1 MKSRALNAV
10 CSWNESGP
18 VSASFTVPVK
28 NAYLAPPHGLFEGA
42 WVELEDAPWEGEVV
56 SVRPSVS
63 ESGEHSLAVECAGL
77 QAIAA
82 KRNDLVQTW
91 THYGPGL
98 WVMRPGAND
107 SGTYS
112 VDNGAVTL
120 SVPVGTS
127 ETINGADPLSAV
139 FVLHDELS
147 DQEICQ
153 VSYGVTW
160 DAQADAGVNWGW
172 YVYAA
177 PSLNGTYTTLDTQSG
192 NNGGLARAYFTPPAG
207 TKVLRLS
214 LFAASAY
221 TTTAVRYVNL
231 LGCAVFSSGRTSYAR
246 LDEAMVDV
254 MTRPGLCTS
263 VTSRRIGPQC
273 EDLSVGEPTNP
284 TNAAAAVN
292 SLADRHSQPVKTMWG
307 LGRIGKVE
315 PYLWTPDN
323 PAKVIVVGGGR
334 TGLKSWEVAEY
345 DEDVPEYAEVIFGN
359 KDSAAYPEGWPRR
372 LYRPGTPPDDNCRV
386 TPVDLSQFILTDAA
400 AAAAGDN
407 LVGHVPSEIPP
418 DYIFRVH
425 ADRVRQGKWPG
436 RNDDLLGRASVQDTG
451 PGRAVGTLTGAAFTY
466 VSGYSGSGSP
476 ADPSCIVLD
485 GTGDYVTFG
494 DLATLDLGVG
504 ARTVTGWVQFSSV
517 ASNQAIFGKLLN
529 SGAYTGWECRL
540 EPDGKL
546 SAVAC
551 KDLGATQY
559 RAGKGA
565 TVLAASTWYHV
576 AFVYAG
582 SGGDW
587 TIYVNGVAE
596 SMTASGAAGAWD
608 SDNTTIACIGSR
620 AGAALA
626 LAGSVNSVTAY
637 SRALSAAEIA
647 QDYSAGMVIY
657 DRSYAKGNVLLEKTC
672 VNRLGAPV
680 RATDVTTDDYWIQNL
695 DEGSGRPL
703 RITGTN
709 VDLKA
714 RRNALTIGEDWMEE
728 ELGLRNAE
736 LMALPETVV
745 VDPETGDPVDP
756 DPWRYWRV
764 PA

>member
-1 MKSRALNAV
+1 MLLL
-10 CSWNESGP
+10 
-18 VSASFTVPVK
+18 
-28 NAYLAPPHGLFEGA
+28 Y
-42 WVELEDAPWEGEVV
+42 
-56 SVRPSVS
+56 
-63 ESGEHSLAVECAGL
+63 
-77 QAIAA
+77 Q
-82 KRNDLVQTW
+82 
-91 THYGPGL
+91 Y
-98 WVMRPGAND
+98 
-107 SGTYS
+107 
-112 VDNGAVTL
+112 
-120 SVPVGTS
+120 
-127 ETINGADPLSAV
+127 
-139 FVLHDELS
+139 
-147 DQEICQ
+147 
-153 VSYGVTW
+153 
-160 DAQADAGVNWGW
+160 
-172 YVYAA
+172 
-177 PSLNGTYTTLDTQSG
+177 
-192 NNGGLARAYFTPPAG
+192 AG
-207 TKVLRLS
+207 TMPHEV
-214 LFAASAY
+214 AAEKWVQLKPTVY
-221 TTTAVRYVNL
+221 
-231 LGCAVFSSGRTSYAR
+231 SSGRTTKAR

-263 VTSRRIGPQC
+263 VLSRRIGGMQD
-273 EDLSVGEPTNP
+273 DLSVGEPTNP
-284 TNAAAAVN
+284 TNAAAAVDT
-292 SLADRHSQPVKTMWG
+292 LAALHSQPVKTLWG

-334 TGLKSWEVAEY
+334 PGLKSWEVAEY
-345 DEDVPEYAEVIFGN
+345 DEDVPQYAKVIFGN
-359 KDSAAYPEGWPRR
+359 KDDANYPEGWTRAI
-372 LYRPGTPPDDNCRV
+372 YRPSTPPDDNVRV

-407 LVGHVPSEIPP
+407 RVGRTPSEIPP
-418 DYIFRVH
+418 DYTFRVH
-425 ADRVRQGKWPG
+425 ADRVRQGTWPG
-436 RNDDLLGRASVQDTG
+436 LNDDLLGRASVQDIG
-451 PGRAVGTLTGAAFTY
+451 PGRAVGTMTGAAYTDA
-466 VSGYSGSGSP
+466 SGYSGSGSP
-476 ADPSCIVLD
+476 ADPSCIVFD

-494 DLATLDLGVG
+494 NLASLNFGSGPRTIVAWWIPGTLGS
-504 ARTVTGWVQFSSV
+504 Q
-517 ASNQAIFGKLLN
+517 QAIVSKLLN

-608 SDNTTIACIGSR
+608 SDNATIACIGSR

-745 VDPETGDPVDP
+745 VDPETGEPVVDP